1 MANPDPQDLARLV
14 PSLASA
20 RRLNKV
26 LIIKESIKHF
36 TDQRDMCVEAA
47 REIQEVISENRRLA
61 AELNALRSQV
71 VGGPLVVAAQPKP
84 VTEAMTR
91 LMGVRDEVYGVFNNG
106 FGDNWA
112 AEAEAEGEGIQQRSR
127 SGTADHLDVR
137 LAAVDGFF
145 PAAGEHTYLA
155 QLSPPAEPNPL
166 GGDIPFTIPDAIPGQ
181 QAVPWGFMAPA
192 DDQAQPTP
200 LAPLD
205 LFAPGASP
213 PVVQP
218 LENIAHPADFDLLSQ
233 SWMQGTAMGDEGPY
247 LLQGI
252 GNGDTSSLR

>member
-36 TDQRDMCVEAA
+36 TDQRDLCVDAA
-47 REIQEVISENRRLA
+47 RDMQDVISENRRLA
-61 AELNALRSQV
+61 SELNALRSQV
-71 VGGPLVVAAQPKP
+71 GAGPPLAEPRP
-84 VTEAMTR
+84 VTEAMAR
-91 LMGVRDEVYGVFNNG
+91 LMGVKDEVYGVFNNG

-112 AEAEAEGEGIQQRSR
+112 AEAEGTQRSR
-127 SGTADHLDVR
+127 SGTADHDVR
-137 LAAVDGFF
+137 LAVDGFF
-145 PAAGEHTYLA
+145 PAAGQQHTYLA

-166 GGDIPFTIPDAIPGQ
+166 GGDMPFAIPDAIPSSQ
-181 QAVPWGFMAPA
+181 QAVSWGFMTPA
-192 DDQAQPTP
+192 DGQAQPSP
-200 LAPLD
+200 LASLD
-205 LFAPGASP
+205 LFPLGASP
-213 PVVQP
+213 PGVQP
-218 LENIAHPADFDLLSQ
+218 LENMADPADFDLLSQ
-233 SWMQGTAMGDEGPY
+233 SWIQGGDMGDECPY